1 MQILKKIAQRVFARY
16 VVIATFDGQVA
27 KHYARTYAEALEWA
41 RCYPANDQVEVY
53 ELIGGVKAVVPF
65 ASRAIV

>member
-1 MQILKKIAQRVFARY
+1 MTILKKIARSLFARF
-16 VVIATFDGQVA
+16 VVVATFDGQVA
-27 KHYARTYAEALEWA
+27 KHYARTYAESLEWA

-53 ELIGGVKAVVPF
+53 ELIGGVQAVVPF